1 MKDLVGRIALVTGGG
16 KGVGKVIAR
25 DLAERGA
32 HVLIN
37 CFHSYDRAKQTQ
49 AELTALGA
57 RVDILRASV
66 ARKDQVDRMFDE
78 IEERFGFLDIL
89 VNNAAS
95 GSLGPVDEITPEHF
109 AKAIDANLQGSFWC
123 AKRASALM
131 ARRGGGTIVN
141 ISSVGAGLVPDN
153 YLVVGTSKAAVE
165 ALTRHLAAE
174 FAPLGIRVNTAS
186 CSLIRGE
193 VAELFPRAAEMQ
205 EVGIASTPLG
215 RLATPEDLT
224 GVVTFLTS
232 DLSRWVTGQVVLADG
247 GLSLANAMLS
257 PPRRP
262 TPLRVTDA
270 PMTPPPNPL
279 APPADAPSV
288 LVSPAADAPA
298 VPVPPAADGDDPVV
312 VVGMGLAVP
321 GANSPQQYWRLL
333 QEGAELFVETP
344 TDRWDASAFYSE
356 DTTAE
361 DKGYQKRSG
370 FITDFAPD
378 PALAAEID
386 AGTVGGE
393 FTTRW
398 LRHSLHQALH
408 GVGRRD
414 DERVLFAVGYTA
426 DGSQHLEEAVV
437 LSGAVRGFNEA
448 AAAIADPAERDA
460 ARRAFREAAER
471 HLWRGAGDPS
481 AYLPHKV
488 ARNAMTGL
496 LPDETEVLI
505 VDTACSSSLYAADF
519 GMRSLLLGDCD
530 VAVCGG
536 AFALGPRGAVLFSR
550 LHGLSTGG
558 AVRSLDRGA
567 DGVLFSD
574 GAGVIVLKRLSRATA
589 DGDRVL
595 GVLRGFGSSSD
606 GRGKAIYAPS
616 TQGQQL
622 AVQRAMSSPGVTPGD
637 LSWVL
642 AHATGTPAG
651 DVAEF
656 TTLREALPADQPML
670 VTSNKSLIGHTG
682 WAAGVVSLIEILLAF
697 EHSAT
702 PAQHRFEAAPAAF
715 ELESS
720 SITIPTQRR
729 DWPAGE
735 RPRTASISGFGFG
748 GTNAHLVV
756 AEPTDHGRPTAPPY
770 PSRDDDVVVVGWSA
784 HFPGLADPDAV
795 AAWLLHTGPAPERS
809 FGPQY
814 RLPAQRKIRI
824 PPSAQ
829 RVLDR
834 GQLMAV
840 ECMFQLT
847 EQFGTFFEQHA
858 ATTGVLAGH
867 MGPTGHAGL
876 YALRCYL
883 DDLRSLLEP
892 GVGSAAY
899 EAYAE
904 QVRAAVPAATED
916 AFPGI
921 MPNIIPARVA
931 NIFDFHGLNMTV
943 DAGFASTLTAV
954 EAAARYLR
962 SGELDVALVTGV
974 NGNSSAEIAD
984 IVGER
989 LLTNGAGSRDV
1000 AEGAVMF
1007 ALVRETTAREHDLP
1021 ILARLGDPASARSGE
1036 LARIDCGESACDRP
1050 SYLGAEGALGMLEA
1064 LVGVPGD
1071 VAVHCV
1077 EDGRDVAALT
1087 LRTTQPGTSE
1097 LTGELL
1103 VARHRVTLVEEAAR
1117 PVRAQVDFLVPGA
1130 VVVTDKPALL
1140 EPLLGADDVTI
1151 LSTAPFEH
1159 PGPGRIHLTEITA
1172 AAVSEALATLVR
1184 PVRHLRLLTDLTSS
1198 ADVSAMPDEQLRGKL
1213 ALHDVLFLALQDR
1226 IDDLDHDGA
1235 WVQVCLL
1242 GAVVGGEATPL
1253 TGLFTGLLK
1262 SAAFEL
1268 PAARFCTTATSSH
1281 DAAQGVRQAAA
1292 ESAVDRLLPVA
1303 IYDGAM
1309 RKVLTAEPAQPTPP
1323 PVEPHIREGSV
1334 VLACGGSRG
1343 ITAELL
1349 KVLARRNNPSIYVLG
1364 SNELSGGDALPDRES
1379 YLRDAIQARPGVSLP
1394 EVNVAFRRLSDAH
1407 NARGNLDAI
1416 GAENGGRVTY
1426 LQCDVRDPAQ
1436 VEESVGRVLAAEGR
1450 IDLVLNTAGINRS
1463 GIMRGKRLEDF
1474 RAVRDLKVLAY
1485 ANLKRAL
1492 AGQSP
1497 LWCNF
1502 SSLLGLT
1509 GQIGETD
1516 YAAANDFVA
1525 TASVFA
1531 SRVGRERE
1539 FAIGW
1544 NLWSEI
1550 GLGSEPLMKAFLA
1563 KRAYTLMSTGEGVH
1577 HFLRELDQPRHDP
1590 WSVFMGDAEVRFLG
1604 LVPADP
1610 AAPAGAAANGAPF
1623 FIDRA
1628 VSRED
1633 DAAVFE
1639 RVFDLER
1646 DTYLRHHLVHGTP
1659 TMPGTFS
1666 VEIAAQAACALVPGL
1681 VPARFERLTFSS
1693 FLRVPED
1700 RPARRKVLATVVRRL
1715 ADETLVDVR
1724 IVTDVIAPDGQVLV
1738 TDKPHFSCTVHL
1750 RERLPLAPSWEL
1762 PELPND
1768 AIAQDDPYHLPNPAV
1783 QLSGPF
1789 VTTRNMLVHQSACRA
1804 TYAPTLDPADTT
1816 FGAFMLPVVLLDGL
1830 LRISVPHQAREI
1842 PRLLA
1847 VPSTIR
1853 RLDIFTMAN
1862 DCALAVGSQAIEL
1875 SSVPGTHGSGGR
1887 GVASFTDGRVLVQ
1900 MDGMHAAIVGS
1911 LAEDGSYLP
1920 GSSGLNPPQGAGA
1933 KAGGQG
1939 RERR

>member
-1 MKDLVGRIALVTGGG
+1 MVAVALRVPQLATRRPDRAIDRAHPALAGPTADDPGVLQHPGPFLPPRRPGPGANRAGTGRPCAFRKVSCTARRCRRIHFRRVRWRRGTDRSGPEGSAVGHRYCRNGVARSLADRTYQANNSRRVDQHNTDRYPDAGACLFDGATRALTPGCGAVGGRSGYPRGALRGTGRDVRGGAGIPDRGVHRVRLAGGRSGHRLGQANRTARSRGGSVRAPRSPAGRFPAQRSRHHGQGRQLPLVDEHRCGFPGRHRCAGGGRMKDLVGRIALVTGGG

-123 AKRASALM
+123 AKRASPLM

-344 TDRWDASAFYSE
+344 TDRWDASAFYSD

-361 DKGYQKRSG
+361 DKGYQKCSG

-448 AAAIADPAERDA
+448 AAAIADPAERDEA
-460 ARRAFREAAER
+460 KRAFREAAER

-616 TQGQQL
+616 TKGQQL

-931 NIFDFHGLNMTV
+931 NIFD
-943 DAGFASTLTAV
+943 
-954 EAAARYLR
+954 
-962 SGELDVALVTGV
+962 
-974 NGNSSAEIAD
+974 
-984 IVGER
+984 
-989 LLTNGAGSRDV
+989 
-1000 AEGAVMF
+1000 
-1007 ALVRETTAREHDLP
+1007 
-1021 ILARLGDPASARSGE
+1021 
-1036 LARIDCGESACDRP
+1036 
-1050 SYLGAEGALGMLEA
+1050 
-1064 LVGVPGD
+1064 
-1071 VAVHCV
+1071 
-1077 EDGRDVAALT
+1077 
-1087 LRTTQPGTSE
+1087 
-1097 LTGELL
+1097 
-1103 VARHRVTLVEEAAR
+1103 
-1117 PVRAQVDFLVPGA
+1117 
-1130 VVVTDKPALL
+1130 
-1140 EPLLGADDVTI
+1140 
-1151 LSTAPFEH
+1151 
-1159 PGPGRIHLTEITA
+1159 
-1172 AAVSEALATLVR
+1172 
-1184 PVRHLRLLTDLTSS
+1184 
-1198 ADVSAMPDEQLRGKL
+1198 
-1213 ALHDVLFLALQDR
+1213 
-1226 IDDLDHDGA
+1226 
-1235 WVQVCLL
+1235 
-1242 GAVVGGEATPL
+1242 
-1253 TGLFTGLLK
+1253 
-1262 SAAFEL
+1262 
-1268 PAARFCTTATSSH
+1268 
-1281 DAAQGVRQAAA
+1281 
-1292 ESAVDRLLPVA
+1292 
-1303 IYDGAM
+1303 
-1309 RKVLTAEPAQPTPP
+1309 
-1323 PVEPHIREGSV
+1323 
-1334 VLACGGSRG
+1334 
-1343 ITAELL
+1343 
-1349 KVLARRNNPSIYVLG
+1349 
-1364 SNELSGGDALPDRES
+1364 
-1379 YLRDAIQARPGVSLP
+1379 
-1394 EVNVAFRRLSDAH
+1394 
-1407 NARGNLDAI
+1407 
-1416 GAENGGRVTY
+1416 
-1426 LQCDVRDPAQ
+1426 
-1436 VEESVGRVLAAEGR
+1436 
-1450 IDLVLNTAGINRS
+1450 
-1463 GIMRGKRLEDF
+1463 
-1474 RAVRDLKVLAY
+1474 
-1485 ANLKRAL
+1485 
-1492 AGQSP
+1492 
-1497 LWCNF
+1497 
-1502 SSLLGLT
+1502 
-1509 GQIGETD
+1509 
-1516 YAAANDFVA
+1516 
-1525 TASVFA
+1525 
-1531 SRVGRERE
+1531 
-1539 FAIGW
+1539 
-1544 NLWSEI
+1544 
-1550 GLGSEPLMKAFLA
+1550 
-1563 KRAYTLMSTGEGVH
+1563 
-1577 HFLRELDQPRHDP
+1577 
-1590 WSVFMGDAEVRFLG
+1590 
-1604 LVPADP
+1604 
-1610 AAPAGAAANGAPF
+1610 
-1623 FIDRA
+1623 
-1628 VSRED
+1628 
-1633 DAAVFE
+1633 
-1639 RVFDLER
+1639 
-1646 DTYLRHHLVHGTP
+1646 
-1659 TMPGTFS
+1659 
-1666 VEIAAQAACALVPGL
+1666 
-1681 VPARFERLTFSS
+1681 
-1693 FLRVPED
+1693 
-1700 RPARRKVLATVVRRL
+1700 
-1715 ADETLVDVR
+1715 
-1724 IVTDVIAPDGQVLV
+1724 
-1738 TDKPHFSCTVHL
+1738 
-1750 RERLPLAPSWEL
+1750 
-1762 PELPND
+1762 
-1768 AIAQDDPYHLPNPAV
+1768 
-1783 QLSGPF
+1783 
-1789 VTTRNMLVHQSACRA
+1789 
-1804 TYAPTLDPADTT
+1804 
-1816 FGAFMLPVVLLDGL
+1816 
-1830 LRISVPHQAREI
+1830 
-1842 PRLLA
+1842 
-1847 VPSTIR
+1847 
-1853 RLDIFTMAN
+1853 
-1862 DCALAVGSQAIEL
+1862 
-1875 SSVPGTHGSGGR
+1875 
-1887 GVASFTDGRVLVQ
+1887 
-1900 MDGMHAAIVGS
+1900 
-1911 LAEDGSYLP
+1911 
-1920 GSSGLNPPQGAGA
+1920 
-1933 KAGGQG
+1933 
-1939 RERR
+1939 